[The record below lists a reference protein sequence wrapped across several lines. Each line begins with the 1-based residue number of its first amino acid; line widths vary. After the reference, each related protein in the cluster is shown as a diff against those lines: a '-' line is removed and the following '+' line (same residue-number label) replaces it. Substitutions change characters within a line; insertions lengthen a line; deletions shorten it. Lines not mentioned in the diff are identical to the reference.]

1 MLIMNLEHVNVGKPL
16 DGDIRSGSRLLAAK
30 GTVVTESML
39 RTLSHYNITVSTP
52 RDTTWDIATITPQQ
66 NLLLHR
72 LDLDRL
78 VDKANSLV
86 DSLLS
91 GTYAPM
97 LHLMYD
103 YDECTYTHTKNV
115 TLLALLAAIEMQYSV
130 TDLRN
135 IALGAILHDI
145 GKLEVPL
152 SILDKPGRL
161 TPEEFAV
168 VQKHPRIGYDM
179 IADAG
184 PVSSAVKQIVLQH
197 HENFDGSGY
206 PMCLDRH
213 HGYRHARLVHICDV
227 YEAMC
232 AKRPYKLPMPRE
244 QVRDFI
250 QSKQGSMFDPELV
263 RKFLDVVPAYLVG
276 EELSINGI
284 SCIVQNTCN
293 SLNPVVMCNGV
304 TCTLNELKK
313 RAS

>member
-1 MLIMNLEHVNVGKPL
+1 MNLEHVKVGSPL
-16 DGDIRSGSRLLAAK
+16 SVDVRSGGRLLVAK

-39 RTLSHYNITVSTP
+39 KTLQRYNIAVSVP
-52 RDTTWDIATITPQQ
+52 QDDTWNIESMTTQQ
-66 NLLLHR
+66 NMLLQR

-103 YDECTYTHTKNV
+103 YDACTYTHTKNV

-130 TDLRN
+130 DDLRN

-145 GKLEVPL
+145 GKLKVPL

-161 TPEEFAV
+161 TPKEFAV
-168 VQKHPRIGYDM
+168 VQKHPRIGYNM

-206 PMCLDRH
+206 PMCLDRY

-232 AKRPYKLPMPRE
+232 AKRPYKLPMSRE
-244 QVRDFI
+244 QVREFI
-250 QSKQGSMFDPELV
+250 QSKTGTMFDPELV

-276 EELSINGI
+276 EELSVNGI
-284 SCIVQNTCN
+284 SCIVQNTCS
-293 SLNPVVMCNGV
+293 SLNPIVMHNGV
-304 TCTLNELKK
+304 IYALNELKK
-313 RAS
+313 MTS

>member
-1 MLIMNLEHVNVGKPL
+1 MNLEHVKVGSPL
-16 DGDIRSGSRLLAAK
+16 SVDVRSGGRLLVAK

-39 RTLSHYNITVSTP
+39 KTLQRYNIDVSVP
-52 RDTTWDIATITPQQ
+52 QDDTWNIESMTTQQ
-66 NLLLHR
+66 NMLLQR

-103 YDECTYTHTKNV
+103 YDACTYTHTKNV

-130 TDLRN
+130 DDLRN

-145 GKLEVPL
+145 GKLKVPL

-161 TPEEFAV
+161 TPKEFAV

-197 HENFDGSGY
+197 HVNFDGSGY
-206 PMCLDRH
+206 PMYLDRY

-244 QVRDFI
+244 QVREFI
-250 QSKQGSMFDPELV
+250 QSKTGTMFDPELV

-276 EELSINGI
+276 EELSVNGI
-284 SCIVQNTCN
+284 SCIVQNTCS
-293 SLNPVVMCNGV
+293 SLNPTVMHNGV
-304 TCTLNELKK
+304 IYTLNELKK
-313 RAS
+313 MTS

>member
-1 MLIMNLEHVNVGKPL
+1 MNLEHVKVGSPL
-16 DGDIRSGSRLLAAK
+16 SVDVRSGGRLLVAK

-39 RTLSHYNITVSTP
+39 KTLQHYNIAVSVP
-52 RDTTWDIATITPQQ
+52 QDDTWNIESMTTQQ
-66 NLLLHR
+66 NMLLQR
-72 LDLDRL
+72 LDLDLL

-103 YDECTYTHTKNV
+103 YDACTYTHTKNV

-130 TDLRN
+130 DDLRN

-145 GKLEVPL
+145 GKLKVPL

-161 TPEEFAV
+161 TPKEFAV

-206 PMCLDRH
+206 PMCLDRY

-232 AKRPYKLPMPRE
+232 AKRPYKLPMSRE
-244 QVRDFI
+244 QVREFI
-250 QSKQGSMFDPELV
+250 QSKTGTMFDPELV

-276 EELSINGI
+276 EELSVNGI
-284 SCIVQNTCN
+284 SCIVQNTCS
-293 SLNPVVMCNGV
+293 SLNPIVMHNGV
-304 TCTLNELKK
+304 IYALNELKK
-313 RAS
+313 MTS

>member
-1 MLIMNLEHVNVGKPL
+1 MNLEHVKVGSPL
-16 DGDIRSGSRLLAAK
+16 SVDVRSGGRLLVAK

-39 RTLSHYNITVSTP
+39 KTLQRYNITVSVP
-52 RDTTWDIATITPQQ
+52 QDDTWNIESMTTQQ
-66 NLLLHR
+66 NMLLQR

-103 YDECTYTHTKNV
+103 YDACTYTHTKNV

-130 TDLRN
+130 DDLRN

-145 GKLEVPL
+145 GKLKVPL

-161 TPEEFAV
+161 TPKEFAV

-206 PMCLDRH
+206 PMCLDRY

-232 AKRPYKLPMPRE
+232 AKRPYKLPMSRE
-244 QVRDFI
+244 QVREFI
-250 QSKQGSMFDPELV
+250 QSKTGTMFDPELV

-276 EELSINGI
+276 EELSVNGI
-284 SCIVQNTCN
+284 SCIVQNTCS
-293 SLNPVVMCNGV
+293 SLNPIVMHNGV
-304 TCTLNELKK
+304 IYALNELKK
-313 RAS
+313 MTS

>member
-1 MLIMNLEHVNVGKPL
+1 MNLEHVKVGLPL
-16 DGDIRSGSRLLAAK
+16 LFDVHSGGRLLVAK
-30 GTVVTESML
+30 GTIVTESML
-39 RTLSHYNITVSTP
+39 KTLQHYNIAVSVP
-52 RDTTWDIATITPQQ
+52 QDDMWNIESMTTRQ
-66 NLLLHR
+66 NMLLQR

-78 VDKANSLV
+78 VEKANSLV

-103 YDECTYTHTKNV
+103 YDACTYTHTKNV
-115 TLLALLAAIEMQYSV
+115 TLLALLAAIEMQYGV
-130 TDLRN
+130 DDLRY

-168 VQKHPRIGYDM
+168 VQKHPRIGYEM

-206 PMCLDRH
+206 PMCLDRY

-244 QVRDFI
+244 QVREFI
-250 QSKQGSMFDPELV
+250 QSKTGTMFDPELV

-276 EELSINGI
+276 EELSVNGI
-284 SCIVQNTCN
+284 SCIVQNTCS
-293 SLNPVVMCNGV
+293 SLNPIVMHNGV
-304 TCTLNELKK
+304 TCTLNELKEM
-313 RAS
+313 AS

>member
-1 MLIMNLEHVNVGKPL
+1 MV
-16 DGDIRSGSRLLAAK
+16 AK

-39 RTLSHYNITVSTP
+39 KTLQRYNIAVSVP
-52 RDTTWDIATITPQQ
+52 QDDTWNIESMTTQQ
-66 NLLLHR
+66 NMLLQR

-103 YDECTYTHTKNV
+103 YDACTYTHTKNV

-130 TDLRN
+130 DDLRN

-145 GKLEVPL
+145 GKLKVPL

-161 TPEEFAV
+161 TPKEFAV

-206 PMCLDRH
+206 PMCLDRY

-232 AKRPYKLPMPRE
+232 AKRPYKLPMSRE
-244 QVRDFI
+244 QVREFI
-250 QSKQGSMFDPELV
+250 QSKTGTMFDPELV

-276 EELSINGI
+276 EELSVNGI
-284 SCIVQNTCN
+284 SCIVQNTCS
-293 SLNPVVMCNGV
+293 SLNPIVMHNGV
-304 TCTLNELKK
+304 IYALNELKK
-313 RAS
+313 MTS

>member
-1 MLIMNLEHVNVGKPL
+1 MNLEHVKVGSPL
-16 DGDIRSGSRLLAAK
+16 SVDVRSGGRLLVAK
-30 GTVVTESML
+30 GTIVTESML
-39 RTLSHYNITVSTP
+39 NTLQHYNIAVSVLQD
-52 RDTTWDIATITPQQ
+52 DTWNIESMTTQQ
-66 NLLLHR
+66 NMLLQR

-78 VDKANSLV
+78 VEKANSLV

-103 YDECTYTHTKNV
+103 YDACTYTHTKNV
-115 TLLALLAAIEMQYSV
+115 TLLALLAAIEMQYGV
-130 TDLRN
+130 DDLRN

-161 TPEEFAV
+161 TPQEFAV
-168 VQKHPRIGYDM
+168 VQKHPRIGYEM

-206 PMCLDRH
+206 PMCLDKH

-244 QVRDFI
+244 QVREFI
-250 QSKQGSMFDPELV
+250 QSKTGSMFDPELV

-276 EELSINGI
+276 EELSVNGI
-284 SCIVQNTCN
+284 SCIVQNTCS
-293 SLNPVVMCNGV
+293 SLNPLVMHNGV
-304 TCTLNELKK
+304 TYTLNELRKM
-313 RAS
+313 AS

>member
-1 MLIMNLEHVNVGKPL
+1 MNLEHVKVGSPL
-16 DGDIRSGSRLLAAK
+16 SVDVRSGGRLLVAK

-39 RTLSHYNITVSTP
+39 KTLQHYNIAVSVP
-52 RDTTWDIATITPQQ
+52 QDDTWNIESMTTQQ
-66 NLLLHR
+66 NMLLQR

-103 YDECTYTHTKNV
+103 YDACTYTHTKNV

-130 TDLRN
+130 DDLRN

-145 GKLEVPL
+145 GKLKVPL

-161 TPEEFAV
+161 TPKEFAV

-206 PMCLDRH
+206 PMCLDRY

-244 QVRDFI
+244 QVREFI
-250 QSKQGSMFDPELV
+250 QSKTGTMFDPELV

-276 EELSINGI
+276 EELSVNGI
-284 SCIVQNTCN
+284 SCIVQNTCS
-293 SLNPVVMCNGV
+293 SLNPIVMHNGV

-313 RAS
+313 MAS

>member
-1 MLIMNLEHVNVGKPL
+1 MNLEHVKVGSPL
-16 DGDIRSGSRLLAAK
+16 SVDVRSGGRLLVAK
-30 GTVVTESML
+30 GTVVTESMIK
-39 RTLSHYNITVSTP
+39 TLQRYNITVSVP
-52 RDTTWDIATITPQQ
+52 QDDTWNIESMTTQQ
-66 NLLLHR
+66 NMLLQR

-103 YDECTYTHTKNV
+103 YDACTYTHTKNV

-130 TDLRN
+130 DDLRN

-145 GKLEVPL
+145 GKLKVPL

-161 TPEEFAV
+161 TPKEFAV

-206 PMCLDRH
+206 PMCLDRY

-232 AKRPYKLPMPRE
+232 AKRPYKLPMSRE
-244 QVRDFI
+244 QVREFI
-250 QSKQGSMFDPELV
+250 QSKTGTMFDPELV

-276 EELSINGI
+276 EELSVNGI
-284 SCIVQNTCN
+284 SCIVQNTCS
-293 SLNPVVMCNGV
+293 SLNPIVMHNGV
-304 TCTLNELKK
+304 IYALNELKK
-313 RAS
+313 MTS

>member
-1 MLIMNLEHVNVGKPL
+1 MNLEHVKVGSPL
-16 DGDIRSGSRLLAAK
+16 SFDVRSGGRLLVAK
-30 GTVVTESML
+30 GTIVTESML
-39 RTLSHYNITVSTP
+39 KTLQHYNIAVSVP
-52 RDTTWDIATITPQQ
+52 QDDMWNIESMTTRQ
-66 NLLLHR
+66 NMLLQR

-78 VDKANSLV
+78 VEKVNSLV
-86 DSLLS
+86 DSLSS

-103 YDECTYTHTKNV
+103 YDACTYTHTKNV
-115 TLLALLAAIEMQYSV
+115 TLLALLAAIEMQYSMN
-130 TDLRN
+130 DLRN

-168 VQKHPRIGYDM
+168 VQKHPRIGYEM

-244 QVRDFI
+244 QVREFI
-250 QSKQGSMFDPELV
+250 QSKTGTMFDPELV

-276 EELSINGI
+276 EELSVNGI
-284 SCIVQNTCN
+284 SCIVQNTCS
-293 SLNPVVMCNGV
+293 SLNPIVMHNGV
-304 TCTLNELKK
+304 TYTLNELK
-313 RAS
+313 RMAS

>member
-1 MLIMNLEHVNVGKPL
+1 MNLEHVKVGSPL
-16 DGDIRSGSRLLAAK
+16 SVDVRSGGRLLVAK

-39 RTLSHYNITVSTP
+39 KTLQHYNIAVSVP
-52 RDTTWDIATITPQQ
+52 QDDTWNIESMTIQQ
-66 NLLLHR
+66 NMLLQR

-103 YDECTYTHTKNV
+103 YDACTYTHTKNV

-130 TDLRN
+130 DDLRN

-145 GKLEVPL
+145 GKLKVPL

-161 TPEEFAV
+161 TPKEFAV

-206 PMCLDRH
+206 PMCLDRY

-232 AKRPYKLPMPRE
+232 AKRPYKLPMSRE
-244 QVRDFI
+244 QVREFI
-250 QSKQGSMFDPELV
+250 QSKTGTMFDPELV

-276 EELSINGI
+276 EELSVNGI
-284 SCIVQNTCN
+284 SCIVQNTCS
-293 SLNPVVMCNGV
+293 SLNPIVMHNGV
-304 TCTLNELKK
+304 IYALNELKK
-313 RAS
+313 MTS

>member
-1 MLIMNLEHVNVGKPL
+1 MNLEHVKVGSPL
-16 DGDIRSGSRLLAAK
+16 SVDVRSGGRLLVAK

-39 RTLSHYNITVSTP
+39 KTLQHYNIAVSVP
-52 RDTTWDIATITPQQ
+52 QDDTWNIESMTTQQ
-66 NLLLHR
+66 NMLLQR

-103 YDECTYTHTKNV
+103 YDACTYTHTKNV

-130 TDLRN
+130 DDLRN

-145 GKLEVPL
+145 GKLKVPL

-161 TPEEFAV
+161 TPKEFAV

-206 PMCLDRH
+206 PMCLDRY

-232 AKRPYKLPMPRE
+232 AKRPYKLPMSRE
-244 QVRDFI
+244 QVREFI
-250 QSKQGSMFDPELV
+250 QSKTGTMFDPELV

-276 EELSINGI
+276 EELSVNGI
-284 SCIVQNTCN
+284 SCIVQNTCS
-293 SLNPVVMCNGV
+293 SLNPIVMHNGV
-304 TCTLNELKK
+304 IYALNELKK
-313 RAS
+313 MTS

>member
-1 MLIMNLEHVNVGKPL
+1 MNLEHVKVGLPL
-16 DGDIRSGSRLLAAK
+16 LFDVHSGGRLLVAK
-30 GTVVTESML
+30 GTIVTESML
-39 RTLSHYNITVSTP
+39 KTLQHYNIAVSVP
-52 RDTTWDIATITPQQ
+52 QDDMWNIESMTTRQ
-66 NLLLHR
+66 NMLLQR

-78 VDKANSLV
+78 VEKANSLV

-103 YDECTYTHTKNV
+103 YDACTYTHTKNV
-115 TLLALLAAIEMQYSV
+115 TLLALLAAIEMQYGV
-130 TDLRN
+130 DDLRY

-168 VQKHPRIGYDM
+168 VQKHPRIGYEM

-206 PMCLDRH
+206 PMCLDRY

-244 QVRDFI
+244 QVREFI
-250 QSKQGSMFDPELV
+250 QSKTGTMFDPELV
-263 RKFLDVVPAYLVG
+263 RKFLDVVPTYLVG
-276 EELSINGI
+276 EELSVNGI
-284 SCIVQNTCN
+284 SCIVQNTCS
-293 SLNPVVMCNGV
+293 SLNPIVMHNGV
-304 TCTLNELKK
+304 TCTLNELKEM
-313 RAS
+313 AS

>member
-1 MLIMNLEHVNVGKPL
+1 MNLEHVKVGSPL
-16 DGDIRSGSRLLAAK
+16 SFDVHSGGRLLVAK
-30 GTVVTESML
+30 GTIVTESML
-39 RTLSHYNITVSTP
+39 KTLQHYNIAVSVQQD
-52 RDTTWDIATITPQQ
+52 DTWNIESMTTRQ
-66 NLLLHR
+66 NMLLQR

-78 VDKANSLV
+78 VEKANGLV

-103 YDECTYTHTKNV
+103 YDACTYTHTKNV

-130 TDLRN
+130 DDLRN

-168 VQKHPRIGYDM
+168 VQKHPRIGYEM

-244 QVRDFI
+244 QVREFI
-250 QSKQGSMFDPELV
+250 QSKTGTMFDPELV

-276 EELSINGI
+276 EELSVNGI
-284 SCIVQNTCN
+284 SCIVQNTCS
-293 SLNPVVMCNGV
+293 SLNPIVMYNGV

-313 RAS
+313 MAS

>member
-1 MLIMNLEHVNVGKPL
+1 MNLEHVKVGSPL
-16 DGDIRSGSRLLAAK
+16 SVDIRSGGRLLVAK

-39 RTLSHYNITVSTP
+39 KTLQHYNIAVSVP
-52 RDTTWDIATITPQQ
+52 QDDTWNIESMTIQQ
-66 NLLLHR
+66 NMLLQR

-103 YDECTYTHTKNV
+103 YDACTYTHTKNV

-130 TDLRN
+130 DDLRN

-145 GKLEVPL
+145 GKLKVPL

-161 TPEEFAV
+161 TPKEFAV

-206 PMCLDRH
+206 PMCLDRY

-232 AKRPYKLPMPRE
+232 AKRPYKLPMSRE
-244 QVRDFI
+244 QVREFI
-250 QSKQGSMFDPELV
+250 QSKTGTMFDPELV

-276 EELSINGI
+276 EELSVNGI
-284 SCIVQNTCN
+284 SCIVQNTCS
-293 SLNPVVMCNGV
+293 SLNPIVMHNGV
-304 TCTLNELKK
+304 IYALNELKK
-313 RAS
+313 MTS

>member
-1 MLIMNLEHVNVGKPL
+1 MNLEHVKVGSPL
-16 DGDIRSGSRLLAAK
+16 SVDVRSGGRLLVAK
-30 GTVVTESML
+30 GTIVTESML
-39 RTLSHYNITVSTP
+39 KTLQHYNIAVSVP
-52 RDTTWDIATITPQQ
+52 QDDTWNIESMTTQQ
-66 NLLLHR
+66 NMLLQR

-103 YDECTYTHTKNV
+103 YDACTYTHTKNV

-130 TDLRN
+130 DDLRN

-145 GKLEVPL
+145 GKLKVPL

-161 TPEEFAV
+161 TPKEFAV

-206 PMCLDRH
+206 PMCLDRY

-232 AKRPYKLPMPRE
+232 AKRPYKLPMSRE
-244 QVRDFI
+244 QVREFI
-250 QSKQGSMFDPELV
+250 QSKTGTMFDPELV

-276 EELSINGI
+276 EELSVNGI
-284 SCIVQNTCN
+284 SCIVQNTCS
-293 SLNPVVMCNGV
+293 SLNPIVMHNGV
-304 TCTLNELKK
+304 IYALNELKK
-313 RAS
+313 MTS

>member
-1 MLIMNLEHVNVGKPL
+1 MNLEHVKVGSPL
-16 DGDIRSGSRLLAAK
+16 SVDVRSGGRLLVAK

-39 RTLSHYNITVSTP
+39 KTLQRYNIAVSVP
-52 RDTTWDIATITPQQ
+52 QDDTWNIESMTTQQ
-66 NLLLHR
+66 NMLLQR

-103 YDECTYTHTKNV
+103 YDACTYTHTKNV

-130 TDLRN
+130 DDLRN

-145 GKLEVPL
+145 GKLAVPL

-161 TPEEFAV
+161 TPKEFAV

-206 PMCLDRH
+206 PMCLDRY

-232 AKRPYKLPMPRE
+232 AKRPYKLPMSRE
-244 QVRDFI
+244 QVREFI
-250 QSKQGSMFDPELV
+250 QSKTGTMFDPELV

-276 EELSINGI
+276 EELSVNGI
-284 SCIVQNTCN
+284 SCIVQNTCS
-293 SLNPVVMCNGV
+293 SLNPIVMHNGV
-304 TCTLNELKK
+304 IYALNELKK
-313 RAS
+313 MTS